1 MDALDTMPMVVAEE
15 EIKESSTVEPQRD
28 AWQDLKGTFLLPK
41 VPKCW
46 WFPKS
51 IEMRM
56 RKWLKE
62 QVVFD
67 FHSFW

>member
-46 WFPKS
+46 
-51 IEMRM
+51 
-56 RKWLKE
+56 
-62 QVVFD
+62 
-67 FHSFW
+67 